1 MRRRRGPSLQPNT
14 TINVTSLL
22 DITFVLLL
30 TFMVVAPATRTGVPL
45 DLPRV
50 KEAPTLRQDKP
61 LTVSVKRE
69 GETTQAYLQGQ
80 PVDLTTL
87 TESLKASKAEK
98 PDLAVT
104 LEGDRATDWEQVANV
119 LQAIRASGVKQIG
132 ILTKPDG

>member
-1 MRRRRGPSLQPNT
+1 MRRRRKPSLSPNT

-30 TFMVVAPATRTGVPL
+30 TFMVVAPAMRTGVAL

-50 KEAPTLRQDKP
+50 REASLMRQTKP
-61 LTVSVKRE
+61 LTISVKQE
-69 GETTQAYLQGQ
+69 GSTTQAFLQGQ
-80 PVDLTTL
+80 LIDLPTL
-87 TESLKASKAEK
+87 TETLKAAYAENSS
-98 PDLAVT
+98 LAVT

-119 LQAIRASGVKQIG
+119 LQAIRNSGVKQIG